1 MTVLA
6 KKSILARLLAR
17 ENITVE
23 HTNHHT
29 AFFDVER
36 RILGLPQWKDIGKDL
51 YDLFVGHE
59 IGHALHTPA
68 EGWHESTTQIPGC
81 PRSYVNIV
89 EDIRIEKLVLREFPG
104 LLGAFLRGYQDLLD
118 RDFFGIKDEDVNK
131 LSFMNRLNIFAKAR
145 GLVKVRFSSK
155 EQPYVDRAMAVE
167 TWDDVMDSCRE
178 LYAFMKAEL
187 EAERKAQEDLVNA
200 LKEAGIKLPQ
210 AIPDKI
216 VIKAGEN
223 GEGKAEPMSK
233 ELKDAIKNGE
243 VEIEIDVESFKDAI
257 EEGSSEESE
266 GDIGVSLP
274 ELDKPKEESEE
285 DEDIITVGDSNV
297 DGVETD
303 AIFRAAIANAL
314 VDSLATGGN
323 TLYAKGPTKAQA
335 DAVTRSYEEVKH
347 GRWKKVNSADFP
359 EKKYIRFLSDTK
371 DSVTVM
377 VKEFEMRKTARRFA
391 RARTSTKGSLD
402 VNSLHKYKYED
413 NIFKQV
419 THLDDDQSHGMMM
432 LIDYS
437 SSMSTVLPKVIKQLL
452 ILVTFCKRVNIPF
465 EVYGFTSPTLSNS
478 KLRAAS
484 QTLTSVSMSNCH
496 IFKLIDSSMSKKT
509 YEEAFKGLFAQIGSH
524 RRSWMGSMES
534 MSGTPL
540 DASILAMYHHIA
552 AFRAKHNVQK
562 MNFITLTDGE
572 SEAVG
577 FQTGIDVNSAAR
589 PSKRIIEV
597 NGTKISMDHGYG
609 RGTSSILQGLRE
621 QGVRTMNYHLI
632 TPSEL
637 KYRVDANTA
646 EAAIAAMKKDGC
658 FVVDDKNGYD
668 RQILTS
674 LISEGTSSSSN
685 DDDDDELEG
694 DVKGLAEAF
703 QNKALKKKRNRL
715 VAAKFAEVVS

>member
-1 MTVLA
+1 MSVLV

-36 RILGLPQWKDIGKDL
+36 RILGLPQWKDVDKDL
-51 YDLFVGHE
+51 YDLLVGHE

-104 LLGAFLRGYQDLLD
+104 LLGSFMRGYQDLLN
-118 RDFFGIKDEDVNK
+118 RDFFGIKNEDVNK
-131 LSFMNRLNIFAKAR
+131 LSFMNRLNIFAKSR
-145 GLVKVRFSSK
+145 GLVTVRFSSK

-187 EAERKAQEDLVNA
+187 EAERKAQEDAMKA
-200 LKEAGIKLPQ
+200 LKELSLKPAQGIPE
-210 AIPDKI
+210 KI
-216 VIKAGEN
+216 IIKAGDKKEDK
-223 GEGKAEPMSK
+223 EKPEPMSD
-233 ELKDAIKNGE
+233 ELKEAIKNGE
-243 VEIEIDVESFKDAI
+243 VEIEVDLESFEKAA
-257 EEGSSEESE
+257 EEEQEEE
-266 GDIGVSLP
+266 QEEETP
-274 ELDKPKEESEE
+274 EPEE
-285 DEDIITVGDSNV
+285 DEDLITVGAGGV

-303 AIFRAAIANAL
+303 AIFRAAIAQAL
-314 VDSLATGGN
+314 VDSIGTGGS

-335 DAVTRSYEEVKH
+335 DAVTRSFEEVKKS
-347 GRWKKVNSADFP
+347 RWRQVNSSDFP
-359 EKKYIRFLSDTK
+359 EKRYVRFLSDTK
-371 DSVTVM
+371 DSVAVM

-437 SSMSTVLPKVIKQLL
+437 QSMSTILPKVIKQLL

-465 EVYGFTSPTLSNS
+465 EVYGFTSPSAYND
-478 KLRAAS
+478 KIRKIN
-484 QTLTSVSMSNCH
+484 QTLTAVSMHNCH
-496 IFKLIDSSMSKKT
+496 VFKLIDSSMSKKV
-509 YEEAFKGLFAQIGSH
+509 YEEAFKGLFAQTGNG
-524 RRSWMGSMES
+524 RRNWMGSMES
-534 MSGTPL
+534 MGGTPL
-540 DASILAMYHHIA
+540 DASILVMYHHIA

-572 SEAVG
+572 SEG
-577 FQTGIDVNSAAR
+577 IGITTGIDAKSSNGAK
-589 PSKRIIEV
+589 KRVIEV
-597 NGTKISMDHGYG
+597 NGTKIVMRNYG
-609 RGTSSILQGLRE
+609 RGTADILQGLRD

-632 TPSEL
+632 TPGEL
-637 KYRVDANTA
+637 KYRVSSSTAEEA
-646 EAAIAAMKKDGC
+646 EAAMAVLKKDGC
-658 FVVDDKNGYD
+658 FIVDNANGYD

-674 LISEGTSSSSN
+674 LSGDNSSSKS
-685 DDDDDELEG
+685 DDDEDEEL
-694 DVKGLAEAF
+694 DANTKNLAEAF

-715 VAAKFAEVVS
+715 VAAKFAEIVS